1 MTTAIA
7 PVPQLSQFA
16 SASPGPSPAMMRRRI
31 NPQLVPLRDDDV
43 TVTPR
48 PTTASGAEAVL
59 ATIHVDTA
67 TTTTAAIVCGELRVS
82 FPGLS
87 DWVLTRIEC
96 DRYEHPGQRAVRAT
110 QGERQEFVNAR
121 YTALSRRVINTRA
134 RIAAELADH
143 LAAVQAVHGR
153 VVVDTPDVTVAAAVG
168 TLPFGLER
176 FSGHLGVVGASR
188 RSVFQAV
195 DRGLAEEVERIENLE
210 AEEIRNREPLRI
222 ATDASRGRNGAAG
235 IAWISAEG
243 RHASRMVDVNAIAEA
258 EFLAIKFAI
267 DDAMSR
273 EPNRKIVILSD
284 SQQALGAL
292 SGKRSPYWATG
303 KLLSQ
308 LNQMRTV
315 IRDHGIQLKWVRG
328 HSGDP
333 LNELAD
339 RLAVHRRRC
348 NECQLGDEVIVD
360 REARIVADGLVDDSA
375 CNSAVA
381 A

>member
-1 MTTAIA
+1 M
-7 PVPQLSQFA
+7 
-16 SASPGPSPAMMRRRI
+16 
-31 NPQLVPLRDDDV
+31 PLRDGDV
-43 TVTPR
+43 TATPR
-48 PTTASGAEAVL
+48 PTTVSGAEAVL

-87 DWVLTRIEC
+87 DWVLTRVEC
-96 DRYEHPGQRAVRAT
+96 DRYEHPGQRAARAT
-110 QGERQEFVNAR
+110 LGERQEFVNAR
-121 YTALSRRVINTRA
+121 YATLSRRVIDTRA

-143 LAAVQAVHGR
+143 LAAVQPVHGR
-153 VVVDTPDVTVAAAVG
+153 VVVDIPDVTVAAAVG

-195 DRGLAEEVERIENLE
+195 DRGLAEEVARVESIE
-210 AEEIRNREPLRI
+210 AEEARNREPLYI

-243 RHASRMVDVNAIAEA
+243 HHTSRMIDVNAIAEA
-258 EFLAIKFAI
+258 EFLAIKYAI

-284 SQQALGAL
+284 SRQALGAL
-292 SGKRSPYWATG
+292 SGNRATYWATG
-303 KLLSQ
+303 KRLSQ
-308 LNQMRTV
+308 LNQMRV
-315 IRDHGIQLKWVRG
+315 LIRDHGIQLKWVRG

-348 NECQLGDEVIVD
+348 TECRFSDEVIVE
-360 REARIVADGLVDDSA
+360 RETRIVADGFVDESA
-375 CNSAVA
+375 GNSVEA

>member
-1 MTTAIA
+1 
-7 PVPQLSQFA
+7 
-16 SASPGPSPAMMRRRI
+16 MMRRRI
-31 NPQLVPLRDDDV
+31 NPQLVPLRDCDV
-43 TVTPR
+43 TATPR

-87 DWVLTRIEC
+87 DWVLTRVEC
-96 DRYEHPGQRAVRAT
+96 DRFEHPGQRAARAT
-110 QGERQEFVNAR
+110 LGERQEFVNAR
-121 YTALSRRVINTRA
+121 HTALSRRVIDTRA

-153 VVVDTPDVTVAAAVG
+153 VVVDIPDVTVAAAVG

-188 RSVFQAV
+188 RSVFQAL
-195 DRGLAEEVERIENLE
+195 DRGLAEEVARVENIE
-210 AEEIRNREPLRI
+210 AEEVRNRKPLHI

-258 EFLAIKFAI
+258 EFLAIKYAI

-273 EPNRKIVILSD
+273 EANRKIVILSD
-284 SQQALGAL
+284 SRKALGAL
-292 SGKRSPYWATG
+292 SGKWLPHWATG
-303 KLLSQ
+303 NRLSQ
-308 LNQMRTV
+308 LNQMRAL

-348 NECQLGDEVIVD
+348 TDCSLPAEVIAD
-360 REARIVADGLVDDSA
+360 REVRIIADGFADESA

>member
-1 MTTAIA
+1 MATAIA
-7 PVPQLSQFA
+7 LVPQPSQFVT
-16 SASPGPSPAMMRRRI
+16 ASPGPSPAMMRRRI
-31 NPQLVPLRDDDV
+31 NPQLVPLRDGDV
-43 TVTPR
+43 TATPR
-48 PTTASGAEAVL
+48 PTTASGAEATL

-87 DWVLTRIEC
+87 DWVLTRVEC
-96 DRYEHPGQRAVRAT
+96 DRYDHPGHAPRAT
-110 QGERQEFVNAR
+110 LGERQEFVNAR
-121 YTALSRRVINTRA
+121 YATLSRRVIDTRA

-143 LAAVQAVHGR
+143 LAAIQAVHGR
-153 VVVDTPDVTVAAAVG
+153 VVVDIPDVTVAAAVE

-176 FSGHLGVVGASR
+176 FSGHLGVVSASR

-195 DRGLAEEVERIENLE
+195 DGGLAEEVERVENLE
-210 AEEIRNREPLRI
+210 AEEARNREPLRI

-258 EFLAIKFAI
+258 EFLAIKYAI

-273 EPNRKIVILSD
+273 EANRKIVILSD

-303 KLLSQ
+303 KRLSQ
-308 LNQMRTV
+308 LNQMRAL

-328 HSGDP
+328 HSGDQ

-348 NECQLGDEVIVD
+348 TDCRLGDEAIVD
-360 REARIVADGLVDDSA
+360 RETRIVADGFADEPA
-375 CNSAVA
+375 CNSAA
-381 A
+381 AA

>member
-1 MTTAIA
+1 MTTSLA
-7 PVPQLSQFA
+7 PVRQPSQFA

-31 NPQLVPLRDDDV
+31 NPQLVPLRDDHV
-43 TVTPR
+43 TATPR

-96 DRYEHPGQRAVRAT
+96 DRYENPGQRAAPAT

-121 YTALSRRVINTRA
+121 YTALSRRVIDARA
-134 RIAAELADH
+134 RVAAELADH
-143 LAAVQAVHGR
+143 LAAIQAVHGR
-153 VVVDTPDVTVAAAVG
+153 VVVDFPDATVAAAAG
-168 TLPFGLER
+168 TLPFGVER

-195 DRGLAEEVERIENLE
+195 DGGLAEEVARVENLE
-210 AEEIRNREPLRI
+210 AEEARNREPLYI

-243 RHASRMVDVNAIAEA
+243 RYNSRMIDVNAIAEA
-258 EFLAIKFAI
+258 EFLAIKHAI
-267 DDAMSR
+267 DDATSR

-284 SQQALGAL
+284 SRQALGAL
-292 SGKRSPYWATG
+292 SGKRSPHWATG
-303 KLLSQ
+303 KRLSQ
-308 LNQMRTV
+308 LNQMRAL

-348 NECQLGDEVIVD
+348 TECCFSDEVIVE
-360 REARIVADGLVDDSA
+360 RETRIVADGFADESA

>member
-1 MTTAIA
+1 MTTSLA
-7 PVPQLSQFA
+7 PVPQPSQFA

-31 NPQLVPLRDDDV
+31 NPQLVPLRDDHV
-43 TVTPR
+43 TATPR

-87 DWVLTRIEC
+87 NWVLTRIEC
-96 DRYEHPGQRAVRAT
+96 DRYENPGQRAAPAT

-121 YTALSRRVINTRA
+121 YTALSRRVIDARA
-134 RIAAELADH
+134 RVAAELADH
-143 LAAVQAVHGR
+143 LAAIQAVHGR
-153 VVVDTPDVTVAAAVG
+153 VVVDFPDATVAAAAG

-195 DRGLAEEVERIENLE
+195 DGGLAEEVARVENLE
-210 AEEIRNREPLRI
+210 AEEARNREPLYI

-243 RHASRMVDVNAIAEA
+243 RYNSRMIDVNAIAEA
-258 EFLAIKFAI
+258 EHAI
-267 DDAMSR
+267 DDATSR

-284 SQQALGAL
+284 SRQALGAL
-292 SGKRSPYWATG
+292 SGKRSPHWATG
-303 KLLSQ
+303 KRLSQ
-308 LNQMRTV
+308 LNQMRSL

-348 NECQLGDEVIVD
+348 TECCFSDEVIVE
-360 REARIVADGLVDDSA
+360 RETRIVADGFADESA